1 METEEVILSPDEMQ
15 HEEYE
20 ITSVP
25 IETTTVQNVVKRA
38 DIRDLTREAHYQT
51 KLLQQENEAQELNFQ
66 PASSAEDTE
75 GSDQEH
81 TMGEHNFST
90 EHEGDHM
97 DMEGI
102 SPNQSAIRKRR
113 GNLPKHSVKILKR
126 WLYEHRYNAYPSD
139 AEKVTL
145 SQEANLTVLQV
156 CNWFI
161 NARRRILPEMIRREG
176 HDPLHYTI
184 SRRGKKLNSQMATM
198 QVQNPIT
205 MSPASEV
212 IVGATEEII
221 EEEEVIEEG
230 VPNIITSSIGQQ
242 YVQTPSGLV
251 KVEEDIDFED
261 HIIYRSDESNIEY
274 EYPEEEEEEELQTEQ
289 TEWDGI
295 IRYANDKD
303 EEIPEEIT
311 EEEVI
316 ASDSPEYFTATQ
328 TNITTLPQLPTLST
342 VNTSVRAS
350 TTTATHIVTNP
361 VPVGLSRVHVVSSS
375 ANTSNVSSPIVST
388 VKSAGGGT
396 VVTSQQALQVSKTTT
411 VKKIIT
417 TPVVETSA
425 KTITPITT
433 STGTTA
439 VLTAINSNINNN
451 NNNNSSSNNN
461 TTQANSQHTTTAV
474 KVKGV
479 IRDDKDQ
486 FKCLY
491 LLVETAVAVRQREK
505 EQDDV
510 HVLGN

>member
-1 METEEVILSPDEMQ
+1 METEEVILSPDEMH

-25 IETTTVQNVVKRA
+25 IEETTTVQNVKRA
-38 DIRDLTREAHYQT
+38 DIRDLTREAHYQA

-102 SPNQSAIRKRR
+102 SPNNSAAIRKRR

-184 SRRGKKLNSQMATM
+184 SRRGKKLNSQMSNM
-198 QVQNPIT
+198 QVPNPIT

-274 EYPEEEEEEELQTEQ
+274 EYPEEEEEELPTEQ

-303 EEIPEEIT
+303 DEIPEEIT

-316 ASDSPEYFTATQ
+316 ASDSPEYYAATQ
-328 TNITTLPQLPTLST
+328 TNVTHLPQLPQTLST
-342 VNTSVRAS
+342 ANTS
-350 TTTATHIVTNP
+350 

-375 ANTSNVSSPIVST
+375 PATANVNSPIVAS

-396 VVTSQQALQVSKTTT
+396 IVTSQQALQVSKTTT
-411 VKKIIT
+411 VKKLIT
-417 TPVVETSA
+417 TPVVEMNA

-433 STGTTA
+433 MTTTTTTGNA
-439 VLTAINSNINNN
+439 VLTVVNSNINNNN

>member
-1 METEEVILSPDEMQ
+1 
-15 HEEYE
+15 
-20 ITSVP
+20 
-25 IETTTVQNVVKRA
+25 
-38 DIRDLTREAHYQT
+38 
-51 KLLQQENEAQELNFQ
+51 
-66 PASSAEDTE
+66 
-75 GSDQEH
+75 
-81 TMGEHNFST
+81 
-90 EHEGDHM
+90 
-97 DMEGI
+97 
-102 SPNQSAIRKRR
+102 
-113 GNLPKHSVKILKR
+113 
-126 WLYEHRYNAYPSD
+126 
-139 AEKVTL
+139 
-145 SQEANLTVLQV
+145 
-156 CNWFI
+156 
-161 NARRRILPEMIRREG
+161 
-176 HDPLHYTI
+176 
-184 SRRGKKLNSQMATM
+184 MATM

-342 VNTSVRAS
+342 VNTSV
-350 TTTATHIVTNP
+350 
-361 VPVGLSRVHVVSSS
+361 PVGLSRVHVVSSS
-375 ANTSNVSSPIVST
+375 ANTSNVSSPIVAT